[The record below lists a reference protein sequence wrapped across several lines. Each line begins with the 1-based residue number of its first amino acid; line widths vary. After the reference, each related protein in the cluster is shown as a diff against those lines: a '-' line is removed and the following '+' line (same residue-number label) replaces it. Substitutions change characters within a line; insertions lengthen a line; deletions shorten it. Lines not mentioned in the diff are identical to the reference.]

1 MIFLCY
7 EYCGNWNNK
16 FQKNSNQNSL
26 RGLTTLN
33 DILLWKFVKS
43 CGSQRKFWDS
53 KWIQK
58 SECIFF
64 FFWIFC
70 HLNFISD
77 EPCEKL
83 WNLVGESF
91 EAQSEFTN
99 LNGIFF
105 HLWRRAL
112 NTNYF
117 AKTCWGFSQTT
128 QHQHLYQK
136 IYIGKKQRSWLMC
149 ENIFPNFPLK
159 LTLRICA
166 HSFYLMENINVGAN
180 IFTNTLHYNNDIHRS
195 STIYILYLSFSP
207 GYICLIHIDNCQP
220 WNLMEFDFT

>member
-58 SECIFF
+58 SECIFVF
-64 FFWIFC
+64 FCIFC

-117 AKTCWGFSQTT
+117 AKTCWGFSHTTLVFLAENTDRKKTQIFELCVKIKISFSQVFHWSCWGFVHTVCIWWKILMWERTYLQT
-128 QHQHLYQK
+128 LS
-136 IYIGKKQRSWLMC
+136 IIIM
-149 ENIFPNFPLK
+149 
-159 LTLRICA
+159 
-166 HSFYLMENINVGAN
+166 
-180 IFTNTLHYNNDIHRS
+180 IFTEV
-195 STIYILYLSFSP
+195 P
-207 GYICLIHIDNCQP
+207 Q
-220 WNLMEFDFT
+220 FTFIFV